1 MFDTKTHILLRQ
13 ENLGLTPTAIKF
25 SPDGDLMI
33 IGFSNGDLQ
42 YFDSKIHKNSENN
55 QPSLKMLDGETRDK
69 SVVGSAVI
77 MIEFSAKGEMLA
89 VSYDNARQKED

>member
-1 MFDTKTHILLRQ
+1 M
-13 ENLGLTPTAIKF
+13 TPTAIKF